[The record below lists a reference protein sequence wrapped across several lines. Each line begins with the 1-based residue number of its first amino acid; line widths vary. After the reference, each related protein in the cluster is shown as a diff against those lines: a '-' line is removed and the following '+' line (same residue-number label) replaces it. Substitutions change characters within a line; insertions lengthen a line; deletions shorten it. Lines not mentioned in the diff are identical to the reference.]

1 MKNNKIIRF
10 IFTFPVIV
18 YSIFLIFLPLVYI
31 FIISFFES
39 DSYGGMIKNFT
50 LNNYR
55 ELFNSVY
62 IGIFLKS
69 FLIALITT
77 FFCIIISYPFVLAIS
92 RKNKRIQ
99 KILITLVMV
108 PFLTNSLI
116 RMYGF
121 IVLLRKY
128 GVINQVLMN
137 LGIIHDPINLM
148 YNNFG
153 ILIGMI
159 YTLLPFMILPLY
171 NAVSAIDKSLIEAA
185 SDLFASRFKI
195 FCKVIFPSTIPALFN
210 GSLMVFTPALG
221 YFFIV
226 DILGGGKIMI
236 LGSLIKN
243 QFLTA
248 RNWPFGAA
256 ISVALILI
264 TFIFIYLYRKIGGKM
279 DDLGGMWWKIEN

>member
-1 MKNNKIIRF
+1 
-10 IFTFPVIV
+10 
-18 YSIFLIFLPLVYI
+18 
-31 FIISFFES
+31 
-39 DSYGGMIKNFT
+39 
-50 LNNYR
+50 
-55 ELFNSVY
+55 
-62 IGIFLKS
+62 
-69 FLIALITT
+69 
-77 FFCIIISYPFVLAIS
+77 
-92 RKNKRIQ
+92 
-99 KILITLVMV
+99 MV

-279 DDLGGMWWKIEN
+279 DDLGGM

>member
-137 LGIIHDPINLM
+137 LGIIHDPMHLM

-171 NAVSAIDKSLIEAA
+171 SSVSAIDKSLIEAA

-264 TFIFIYLYRKIGGKM
+264 TFIFIYIYRKIGGKM
-279 DDLGGMWWKIEN
+279 DDLGGM

>member
-137 LGIIHDPINLM
+137 LGIIHDPMHLM

-279 DDLGGMWWKIEN
+279 DDLGGM

>member
-137 LGIIHDPINLM
+137 LGIIHDPLNLM

-171 NAVSAIDKSLIEAA
+171 SAVSAIDKSLIEAA

-279 DDLGGMWWKIEN
+279 DDLGGM

>member
-171 NAVSAIDKSLIEAA
+171 SSVSAIDNSLIEAA

-279 DDLGGMWWKIEN
+279 DDLGGM

>member
-171 NAVSAIDKSLIEAA
+171 SAVSAIDKSLIEAA

-279 DDLGGMWWKIEN
+279 DDLGGM

>member
-137 LGIIHDPINLM
+137 LGIIHDPLNLM

-171 NAVSAIDKSLIEAA
+171 SSVSAIDKSLLEAA

-264 TFIFIYLYRKIGGKM
+264 TFIFIYIYRKIGGKM
-279 DDLGGMWWKIEN
+279 DDLGGM

>member
-99 KILITLVMV
+99 KILITLVMI

-171 NAVSAIDKSLIEAA
+171 SSVSAIDKSLLEAA

-264 TFIFIYLYRKIGGKM
+264 TFIFIYIYRKIGGKM
-279 DDLGGMWWKIEN
+279 DDLGGM

>member
-264 TFIFIYLYRKIGGKM
+264 TFIFIYIYRKIGGKM
-279 DDLGGMWWKIEN
+279 DDLGGM

>member
-137 LGIIHDPINLM
+137 LGIIHDPLNLM

-171 NAVSAIDKSLIEAA
+171 SSVSAIDNSLIEAA

-279 DDLGGMWWKIEN
+279 DDLGGM

>member
-210 GSLMVFTPALG
+210 GSLIVFTPALG

-279 DDLGGMWWKIEN
+279 DDLGGM

>member
-279 DDLGGMWWKIEN
+279 DDLGGM

>member
-128 GVINQVLMN
+128 GVINQILMN
-137 LGIIHDPINLM
+137 LKIIHDPINLM

-171 NAVSAIDKSLIEAA
+171 SAVSAIDKSLIEAA

-279 DDLGGMWWKIEN
+279 DDLGGM

>member
-50 LNNYR
+50 LNNYH

-128 GVINQVLMN
+128 GVINQILMN
-137 LGIIHDPINLM
+137 LKIIHDPINLM

-171 NAVSAIDKSLIEAA
+171 SSVSAIDKSLIEAA

-279 DDLGGMWWKIEN
+279 DDLGGM

>member
-50 LNNYR
+50 LNNYH

-279 DDLGGMWWKIEN
+279 DDLGGM

>member
-50 LNNYR
+50 LNNYH

-137 LGIIHDPINLM
+137 LGIIHDPLNLM

-171 NAVSAIDKSLIEAA
+171 SSVSAIDKSLIEAA

-279 DDLGGMWWKIEN
+279 DDLGGM

>member
-137 LGIIHDPINLM
+137 LGIIHDPLNLM

-171 NAVSAIDKSLIEAA
+171 SSVSAIDKSLLEAA

-279 DDLGGMWWKIEN
+279 DDLGGM

>member
-137 LGIIHDPINLM
+137 LGIIHDPMHLM

-171 NAVSAIDKSLIEAA
+171 SSVSAIDKSLIEAA

-279 DDLGGMWWKIEN
+279 DDLGGM

>member
-116 RMYGF
+116 RTYGF

-279 DDLGGMWWKIEN
+279 DDLGGM